1 MRYARHPHRRGASFG
16 KYNCQPLPDEDNPCL
31 NDLYDL
37 PPRVLGFRL
46 GPHRVSAM
54 RYAGNPHRRGAS
66 FQSRLA
72 RNFARRSLPVTGA
85 GPLP

>member
-31 NDLYDL
+31 NDLYDP

-66 FQSRLA
+66 FQSRLV
-72 RNFARRSLPVTGA
+72 FARRSLPVTGA